1 MGTSDRSM
9 GTYSIKD
16 LEKLSRVK
24 AHTIR
29 IWEKRYGL
37 LRPDR
42 TTTNIR
48 EYSDDD
54 LRRLLNVALLNDHGL
69 KISRIAELSEDEM
82 KDRILA
88 MENTGGAAPDIVE
101 SLIAATLS
109 FDGARFERLLAGGV
123 LRLGFER
130 CMFDVML
137 PFMQRV
143 GVLWQV
149 GAMKPGQ
156 EHFVTNLLRQ
166 KVIAA
171 IDGCEP
177 VQNSPAV
184 SVVMFLPEGELHEIG
199 ILLGHYLLKRAG
211 HEVLYLGQT
220 LPKADLFAVI
230 ASRLPDVLVTSVSTR
245 SGLEE
250 LLTMASELHTT
261 APGIRLL
268 IHALAVPLNAGIQ
281 SVRFVSDLRELVE
294 VVELRS

>member
-1 MGTSDRSM
+1 M

-69 KISRIAELSEDEM
+69 KISRIAKLSEAEM
-82 KDRILA
+82 KARILA
-88 MENTGGAAPDIVE
+88 MEDTAGAGPDIVE
-101 SLIAATLS
+101 SLIAATLA
-109 FDGARFERLLAGGV
+109 FDGVRFERLLAGGV

-130 CMFDVML
+130 CMFEVMI

-177 VQNSPAV
+177 VQKEPAMRV
-184 SVVMFLPEGELHEIG
+184 LMFLPEGELHEIG
-199 ILLGHYLLKRAG
+199 ILFGHYLLKCAG

-220 LPKADLFAVI
+220 LPQADLFEVI
-230 ASRLPDVLVTSVSTR
+230 ARRPTDVLVTSVSSH
-245 SGLEE
+245 SGLVD
-250 LLTMASELHTT
+250 LMQLADELHKT
-261 APGIRLL
+261 APELRIM
-268 IHALAVPLNAGIQ
+268 IHARSAPTVDPETPVTFLA
-281 SVRFVSDLRELVE
+281 DLRDLVAH
-294 VVELRS
+294 VERRR

>member
-1 MGTSDRSM
+1 M

-69 KISRIAELSEDEM
+69 KISRIAKLSEAEM
-82 KDRILA
+82 KARILA
-88 MENTGGAAPDIVE
+88 MEDTAGAGPDIVE
-101 SLIAATLS
+101 SLIAATLA
-109 FDGARFERLLAGGV
+109 FDGVRFERLLAGGV

-130 CMFDVML
+130 CMFEVMI

-177 VQNSPAV
+177 VQKEPAMRV
-184 SVVMFLPEGELHEIG
+184 LMFLPEGELHEIG
-199 ILLGHYLLKRAG
+199 ILFGHYLLKCAG

-220 LPKADLFAVI
+220 LPQADLFEVI
-230 ASRLPDVLVTSVSTR
+230 ARRPTDVLVTSVSSH
-245 SGLEE
+245 SGLVD
-250 LLTMASELHTT
+250 LMQLADELHKT
-261 APGIRLL
+261 APELRIM
-268 IHALAVPLNAGIQ
+268 IHARSAPTVDPETPVTFLA
-281 SVRFVSDLRELVE
+281 DLRDLVAR
-294 VVELRS
+294 VERRR

>member
-1 MGTSDRSM
+1 M

-54 LRRLLNVALLNDHGL
+54 LRRLLNVALLNDRGL
-69 KISRIAELSEDEM
+69 KISRIAKLSEAEM
-82 KDRILA
+82 KARILA
-88 MENTGGAAPDIVE
+88 MEGSEGAAPDLVE
-101 SLIAATLS
+101 SLIAATLA
-109 FDGARFERLLAGGV
+109 FDGTRFERLLAGGV

-130 CMFDVML
+130 CMFEVMI

-149 GAMKPGQ
+149 GALKPGQ
-156 EHFVTNLLRQ
+156 EHFVSNLLRQ

-177 VQNSPAV
+177 LQQGAKERI
-184 SVVMFLPEGELHEIG
+184 VMFLPEGELHEIG
-199 ILLGHYLLKRAG
+199 LLFGHYLLKQAG
-211 HEVLYLGQT
+211 HDVLYLGQT
-220 LPKADLFAVI
+220 LPKADLFAVLERR
-230 ASRLPDVLVTSVSTR
+230 STDMLVTSVSSQAGLNDLLQLIPELTKRFPSLRVLVNSR
-245 SGLEE
+245 STPTTKLEP
-250 LLTMASELHTT
+250 A
-261 APGIRLL
+261 
-268 IHALAVPLNAGIQ
+268 
-281 SVRFVSDLRELVE
+281 VRFTSDLRSLVGA
-294 VVELRS
+294 VGLPS

>member
-1 MGTSDRSM
+1 M

-69 KISRIAELSEDEM
+69 KISRIAKLSEAEM
-82 KDRILA
+82 KARILA
-88 MENTGGAAPDIVE
+88 MEDTAGAGPDIVE
-101 SLIAATLS
+101 SLIAATLA
-109 FDGARFERLLAGGV
+109 FDGVRFERLLAGAV

-130 CMFDVML
+130 CMFEVMI

-177 VQNSPAV
+177 VQKEPAMRV
-184 SVVMFLPEGELHEIG
+184 LMFLPEGELHEIG
-199 ILLGHYLLKRAG
+199 ILFGHYLLKCAG

-220 LPKADLFAVI
+220 LPQADLFEVI
-230 ASRLPDVLVTSVSTR
+230 ARRPTDVLVTSVSSH
-245 SGLEE
+245 SGLVD
-250 LLTMASELHTT
+250 LMQLADELHKT
-261 APGIRLL
+261 APELRIM
-268 IHALAVPLNAGIQ
+268 IHARSAPTVDPETPVTFLA
-281 SVRFVSDLRELVE
+281 DLRDLVAR
-294 VVELRS
+294 VERRR

>member
-1 MGTSDRSM
+1 M

-37 LRPDR
+37 LQPDR
-42 TTTNIR
+42 TNTNIR

-54 LRRLLNVALLNDHGL
+54 LRRILNIALLNDRGL
-69 KISRIAELSEDEM
+69 KISRIAKLSDPEI
-82 KDRILA
+82 KARIL
-88 MENTGGAAPDIVE
+88 ELEGVGGTAPDVVE
-101 SLIAATLS
+101 SLIASTVE
-109 FDGARFERLLAGGV
+109 FDAERFERLLAGGV

-130 CMFDVML
+130 FMYEVII

-156 EHFVTNLLRQ
+156 EHFVSNLLRQ

-171 IDGCEP
+171 IDGCVP
-177 VQNSPAV
+177 STPRAAGR
-184 SVVMFLPEGELHEIG
+184 VVMFLPEGELHEIG
-199 ILLGHYLLKRAG
+199 LLFGHYLLKRAG

-220 LPKADLFAVI
+220 LPKEDLIAVLDRR
-230 ASRLPDVLVTSVSTR
+230 STDVVVTSVSSFTGLMDLKHVVAELDRRFPEVSVLVNTR
-245 SGLEE
+245 VAASGTE
-250 LLTMASELHTT
+250 LPA
-261 APGIRLL
+261 
-268 IHALAVPLNAGIQ
+268 
-281 SVRFVSDLRELVE
+281 VRFVTDLHDLVDA
-294 VVELRS
+294 VRHQRRA

>member
-1 MGTSDRSM
+1 M

-69 KISRIAELSEDEM
+69 KISRIAKLSEAEM
-82 KDRILA
+82 KARILA
-88 MENTGGAAPDIVE
+88 MEDTAGAGPDIVE
-101 SLIAATLS
+101 SLIAATLA
-109 FDGARFERLLAGGV
+109 FDGVRFERLLAGAV

-130 CMFDVML
+130 CMFEVMI

-177 VQNSPAV
+177 VQKEPAMRV
-184 SVVMFLPEGELHEIG
+184 LMFLPEGELHEIG
-199 ILLGHYLLKRAG
+199 ILFGHYLLKCAG

-220 LPKADLFAVI
+220 LPQADLFEVI
-230 ASRLPDVLVTSVSTR
+230 ARRPTDVLVTSVSSH
-245 SGLEE
+245 SGLVDLMQLAEE
-250 LLTMASELHTT
+250 LHKT
-261 APGIRLL
+261 APELRIM
-268 IHALAVPLNAGIQ
+268 IHARSAPTVDPETPVTFLA
-281 SVRFVSDLRELVE
+281 DLRDLVAH
-294 VVELRS
+294 VERRR

>member
-1 MGTSDRSM
+1 M

-69 KISRIAELSEDEM
+69 KISRIAKLSEAEM
-82 KDRILA
+82 KARILA
-88 MENTGGAAPDIVE
+88 MEDTAGAGPDIVE
-101 SLIAATLS
+101 SLIAATLA
-109 FDGARFERLLAGGV
+109 FDGVRFERLLAGAV

-130 CMFDVML
+130 CMFEVMI

-177 VQNSPAV
+177 VQKEPAMRV
-184 SVVMFLPEGELHEIG
+184 LMFLPEGELHEIG
-199 ILLGHYLLKRAG
+199 ILFGHYLLKCAG

-220 LPKADLFAVI
+220 LPQADLFEVI
-230 ASRLPDVLVTSVSTR
+230 ARRPTDVLVTSVSSH
-245 SGLEE
+245 SGLVDLMQLAEE
-250 LLTMASELHTT
+250 LHKT
-261 APGIRLL
+261 APELRIM
-268 IHALAVPLNAGIQ
+268 IHARSAPTVDPETPVTFLA
-281 SVRFVSDLRELVE
+281 DLRDLVAR
-294 VVELRS
+294 VERRR

>member
-1 MGTSDRSM
+1 M

-69 KISRIAELSEDEM
+69 KISRIAKLSEAEM
-82 KDRILA
+82 KARILA
-88 MENTGGAAPDIVE
+88 MEDTAGAGPDIVE
-101 SLIAATLS
+101 SLIAATLA
-109 FDGARFERLLAGGV
+109 FDGVRFERLLAGAV

-130 CMFDVML
+130 SMFEVMI

-177 VQNSPAV
+177 MQKEPAMRV
-184 SVVMFLPEGELHEIG
+184 LMFLPEGELHEIG
-199 ILLGHYLLKRAG
+199 ILFGHYLLKCAG

-220 LPKADLFAVI
+220 LPQADLFEVI
-230 ASRLPDVLVTSVSTR
+230 ARRPTDVLVTSVSSH
-245 SGLEE
+245 SGLVD
-250 LLTMASELHTT
+250 LMQLADELHKT
-261 APGIRLL
+261 APELRIM
-268 IHALAVPLNAGIQ
+268 IHARSAPTVDPETPVTFLA
-281 SVRFVSDLRELVE
+281 DLRDLVAR
-294 VVELRS
+294 VERRR